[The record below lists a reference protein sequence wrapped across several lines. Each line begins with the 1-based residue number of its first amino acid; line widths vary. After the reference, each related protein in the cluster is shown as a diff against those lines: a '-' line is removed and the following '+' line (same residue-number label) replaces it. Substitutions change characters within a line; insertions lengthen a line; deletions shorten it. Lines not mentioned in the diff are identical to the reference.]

1 MKKAVS
7 IILIAVISL
16 TFSACSTVSAENNDF
31 SGIELIDLWGLV
43 NRIKFYDLETIEKF
57 SDVIV
62 IGTFTD
68 EARQEEKYHN
78 DDRFGKDVLIDV
90 ISFNTIE
97 VSKVLQGDV
106 KVGDTL
112 TVAQEYGVVDNRLI
126 TFSEMTPMMKGDT
139 WIFFLLQ
146 NEGDDTF
153 YWCTG
158 DSDGRYPVK
167 ACEYARIALTD
178 NEKLG
183 VYDKKCFNEDIYN
196 ELLEKY
202 DL

>member
-31 SGIELIDLWGLV
+31 SNIELVEWGDADRVVYHELSE
-43 NRIKFYDLETIEKF
+43 LENGCDIA
-57 SDVIV
+57 V
-62 IGTFTD
+62 IGTFIEDAVSDVTYEYND
-68 EARQEEKYHN
+68 YFDKDIITHFKSYSSIEVQTVLKGDVSQGDKLKISQLYAVV
-78 DDRFGKDVLIDV
+78 DDRL
-90 ISFNTIE
+90 
-97 VSKVLQGDV
+97 
-106 KVGDTL
+106 L
-112 TVAQEYGVVDNRLI
+112 TVSDL
-126 TFSEMTPMMKGDT
+126 TPMMKGDT
-139 WIFFLLQ
+139 WIFFLS
-146 NEGDDTF
+146 ESGGDDTF

-167 ACEYARIALTD
+167 NCEYAKIALTE
-178 NEKLG
+178 NEELG
-183 VYDKKCFNEDIYN
+183 VYDKSDFNEAIYN

>member
-7 IILIAVISL
+7 IILVAVISL
-16 TFSACSTVSAENNDF
+16 IFSACITASAENNDF
-31 SGIELIDLWGLV
+31 SGVELVDLWKMV
-43 NRIKFYDLETIEKF
+43 NRLRYYDLEAVEKS

-68 EARQEEKYHN
+68 EARQEEKYHHGILMN
-78 DDRFGKDVLIDV
+78 I
-90 ISFNTIE
+90 ISFNAIE
-97 VSKVLQGDV
+97 VSQVLQGDV

-126 TFSEMTPMMKGDT
+126 AFSEMTPMMKGDT
-139 WIFFLLQ
+139 WIFFLS
-146 NEGDDTF
+146 ESDGEDTF

-167 ACEYARIALTD
+167 NCEYAKITLTE
-178 NEKLG
+178 NEELG
-183 VYDKKCFNEDIYN
+183 VYDKSDFNEAIYN

-202 DL
+202 EL